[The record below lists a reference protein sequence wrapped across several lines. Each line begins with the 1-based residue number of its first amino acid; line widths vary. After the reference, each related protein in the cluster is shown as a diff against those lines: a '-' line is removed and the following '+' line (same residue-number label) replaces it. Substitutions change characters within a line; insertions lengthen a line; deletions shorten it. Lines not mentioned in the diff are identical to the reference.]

1 MQRLIYESHFKC
13 LWWYVWFHG
22 CEKFLHV
29 LLPSDLGVVPVQ
41 MQKWLG
47 ESTKEKT
54 VGLPP
59 SKVSGV
65 CVLSLV
71 SIF

>member
-1 MQRLIYESHFKC
+1 MQRLIYESYFKC
-13 LWWYVWFHG
+13 LWWYE

-29 LLPSDLGVVPVQ
+29 LLPSDLGVVPIQ

-54 VGLPP
+54 EWVFP
-59 SKVSGV
+59 SPK
-65 CVLSLV
+65 
-71 SIF
+71 